1 MGRRYELLQGA
12 LYRVPA
18 PNTAHQIISAEIQY
32 LLTQHTRATRCGRIL
47 DSPGEVVFGAGRARE
62 VAQPDLVFIS
72 TARLHIVEL
81 PALPIAPELT

>member
-1 MGRRYELLQGA
+1 MDRRYELLQGE

-18 PNTAHQIISAEIQY
+18 PNTGHQIISADLQY
-32 LLTQHTRATRCGRIL
+32 LLTQHTRATRSGRVL
-47 DSPGEVVFGAGRARE
+47 DSPVDVVFGEGRARE